1 MRTKRII
8 GLLVVVFMVLVASV
22 ALAQPW
28 KGWRGSGGWG
38 MGNPYQ
44 RNYNPA
50 TVETI
55 SGVVESVNQVT
66 PIKGMSPGIELIVK
80 TDKETIPVHLGPAYY
95 IERLDVKIEKG
106 DKIEVKGSRVTI
118 SGKAT
123 IIAGEIRR
131 GDSVLK
137 LRDDAGI
144 PIWSGWRS

>member
-8 GLLVVVFMVLVASV
+8 GLLVVAFVVLVASV

-66 PIKGMSPGIELIVK
+66 PVKGMSPGIELIVK

-106 DKIEVKGSRVTI
+106 DKVEAKGSRATF
-118 SGKAT
+118 SGKPA
-123 IIAGEIRR
+123 IIAGEIRK

-144 PIWSGWRS
+144 PIWSGWRR

>member
-95 IERLDVKIEKG
+95 IERLDVKLEKG

-144 PIWSGWRS
+144 PIWSGWRR